1 MNAVEFVKKHGWEE
15 AKKASES
22 IFEGDVTYKREE
34 INIDDVRSL
43 VKSWKIVKSFGG
55 LEDSKAVSKMGRH
68 YKYLKKAIADVEDLE
83 AERHG

>member
-1 MNAVEFVKKHGWEE
+1 MTMKANEFVKKFGWEF
-15 AKKASES
+15 AVKKQAELSQERC
-22 IFEGDVTYKREE
+22 IGKFFDELTQ
-34 INIDDVRSL
+34 L